1 MPRVY
6 VSQGEVLDKFAILEI
21 KLENIK
27 DDDKIS
33 NIREEYERL
42 IPFVDRLYEKYS
54 GIPDLFLQLYKVNNK
69 LWVTEDK
76 LRQYEKEKVFDDE
89 FIKLARNVY
98 VLNDERSALKKRV
111 NTLTNSSIV
120 EEKSY

>member
-1 MPRVY
+1 MPKIY

-21 KLENIK
+21 KLNNIK
-27 DDDKIS
+27 DDAKIA
-33 NIREEYERL
+33 NVREEYERL
-42 IPFVDRLYEKYS
+42 IPFVDQLYKKYS
-54 GIPDLFLQLYKVNNK
+54 GIPDLFLQLFEVNNK

-89 FIKLARNVY
+89 FVKLARNVY
-98 VLNDERSALKKRV
+98 TLNDERSALKKRV
-111 NTLTNSSIV
+111 NTLTNSSII